1 MSGKSPHNMERPLF
15 DVAQQILTEASR
27 VGFTA
32 EEMVALLEKGA
43 TFRDLLVLRE
53 CQPSSSLVM

>member
-1 MSGKSPHNMERPLF
+1 MERPLF